1 MLPFALSPE
10 EPYTGEIMR
19 QSHLFTK
26 TRREAPSDE
35 VAKNAQLLIRAGFV
49 HKEMAGVYDY
59 LPLGLR
65 VIDNIRTIIRE
76 EMSAIGG
83 QEVLLSALQ
92 DPEIW
97 KQTDRWDDEKVDV
110 WFKTKLKNDTELGL
124 GCTHEEPMARM
135 LRDHVGSYRDLPI
148 VTFQFQTKFRNEL
161 RSKSGVMRGR
171 EFLMKDMYSYHR
183 DEADLDAFYEKSIEA
198 YKNVYRRAG
207 IGEKTFVT
215 FASGGMFSKFSHE
228 FQTECDAGEDLIYID
243 DEKGIAVNEEV
254 LQDEVLAGLGVK
266 RESLRQAKSI
276 EVGNIFKYATR
287 YTSELGV
294 TYTDEDGTK
303 KPLVNGAYGIG
314 LGRLMGTV
322 VELLSDEKGI
332 VWPESIAP
340 FKYHLLNLL
349 PDNEEAVSFANTLYA
364 ELQEKGDVLFD
375 DRDVRAGEKFADSD
389 LIGIP
394 WRVNVGKDTLASGTV
409 ELVSSATG
417 EMKKITKEE
426 LLSM

>member
-1 MLPFALSPE
+1 
-10 EPYTGEIMR
+10 MR
-19 QSHLFTK
+19 QSRLFTK

-35 VAKNAQLLIRAGFV
+35 VAKNAQLLIRAGYV

-65 VIDNIRTIIRE
+65 VIEKIRGIIRE
-76 EMSAIGG
+76 EMTAIGG
-83 QEVLLSALQ
+83 QEVSLSALQ

-97 KQTDRWDDEKVDV
+97 KTTDRWDDEKVDV

-135 LRDHVGSYRDLPI
+135 LRDHASSYRDLPV

-161 RSKSGVMRGR
+161 RSKSGIMRGR
-171 EFLMKDMYSYHR
+171 EFLMKDMYSYHK

-198 YKNVYRRAG
+198 YKNVYKRAG
-207 IGEKTFVT
+207 IGDKTFVT

-254 LQDEVLAGLGVK
+254 LEDEILAGLGVK
-266 RESLRQAKSI
+266 RENLRQAKSI

-303 KPLVNGAYGIG
+303 KALVNGAYGIG
-314 LGRLMGTV
+314 LGRLMGTI

-332 VWPESIAP
+332 VWPESVAP
-340 FKYHLLNLL
+340 FTYHLLNLL
-349 PDNEEAVSFANTLYA
+349 PDNEEAVAFADTLYTD
-364 ELQEKGDVLFD
+364 LGKKGDVLYD
-375 DRDVRAGEKFADSD
+375 DRDARAGEKFADSD

-394 WRVNVGKDTLASGTV
+394 WRVNVGKDTLSQGTV
-409 ELVSSATG
+409 ELVNRATG
-417 EMKKITKEE
+417 EVKKISKEE
-426 LLSM
+426 LLAH